1 MSFLGLLLLAK
12 LVSTAVT
19 VGAGTVGGAFTPT
32 LFLGAAL
39 GSLFGQALQ
48 AFGLASSLPVG
59 AFALAGMGSVLAATT
74 HSPLLAMIMVFEIS
88 LNYSLMPALML
99 GCAVGTLISRRLHAA
114 SVYTEPL
121 QRKGLLGDSETGL
134 LGIATQRKIGDL
146 MREPVPPVQE
156 TATFKELGQR
166 FLTTPYNFLPV
177 VDASGRLTGL
187 LALQDL
193 KGYLNAGQELQA
205 VIAFDVMRPPPPCV
219 TPSQLLH
226 EALPVLLATELRH
239 VPVVS
244 TLTER
249 RLVGSLVR
257 SEALGALSEALAP
270 KGSATN

>member
-1 MSFLGLLLLAK
+1 
-12 LVSTAVT
+12 V
-19 VGAGTVGGAFTPT
+19 
-32 LFLGAAL
+32 
-39 GSLFGQALQ
+39 
-48 AFGLASSLPVG
+48 
-59 AFALAGMGSVLAATT
+59 
-74 HSPLLAMIMVFEIS
+74 
-88 LNYSLMPALML
+88 
-99 GCAVGTLISRRLHAA
+99 
-114 SVYTEPL
+114 
-121 QRKGLLGDSETGL
+121 
-134 LGIATQRKIGDL
+134 ATQRKIGDL
-146 MREPVPPVQE
+146 MREPVSPVAE

-166 FLTTPYNFLPV
+166 FLTTPFNFLPV

-187 LALQDL
+187 VALQDL

-270 KGSATN
+270 KGSSGN